1 LFPGDIQN
9 QIVDCISHGRE
20 TVYAAKFA
28 IHPFVAKSV
37 ADRGPRFDC
46 LKPDTFG
53 NNF

>member
-20 TVYAAKFA
+20 TAYTAKFA
-28 IHPFVAKSV
+28 IHPLVAKPV
-37 ADRGPRFDC
+37 ADRGPWFDC
-46 LKPDTFG
+46 LKPDIFG